1 MVSIQTNGFSF
12 MWWGFCL
19 FYTMQVNEI
28 LFSLLIT
35 LHQDIHRILYRT
47 HRDQFSV
54 ELLSI
59 KKRKNEIKM
68 WPRVLWIIHSDGKDV
83 LLSSA
88 LNVFFVF
95 CFLKLWALQT
105 KFPFNIYSNDCTGLI
120 KLSHNLDKCV
130 QSEQVRKLTDWCENY
145 KMRSTQDQI

>member
-88 LNVFFVF
+88 LNVFF
-95 CFLKLWALQT
+95 CFLFFKVVSMRTNVCNLSRWENWLTGVKTT
-105 KFPFNIYSNDCTGLI
+105 KCDPLKTRFRATLTSHRFVRIGLEN
-120 KLSHNLDKCV
+120 HN
-130 QSEQVRKLTDWCENY
+130 Q
-145 KMRSTQDQI
+145 